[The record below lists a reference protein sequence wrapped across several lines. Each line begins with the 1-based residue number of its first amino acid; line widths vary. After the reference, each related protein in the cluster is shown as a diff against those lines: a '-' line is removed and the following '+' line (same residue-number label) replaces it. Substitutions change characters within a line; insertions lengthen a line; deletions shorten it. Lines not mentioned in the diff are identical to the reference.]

1 MTIEIHSAEIEE
13 IIQQRL
19 ASGGFRDAE
28 DVVAQALRKTV
39 PAGTGPQG
47 KRGFSGAELIAAMQA
62 CPHPD
67 FEMEHPKV
75 YAEVREIELP

>member
-28 DVVAQALRKTV
+28 DVVAQALRKAV
-39 PAGTGPQG
+39 PAGKSPREKTGI
-47 KRGFSGAELIAAMQA
+47 SGAELIAAMQRS
-62 CPHPD
+62 PH
-67 FEMEHPKV
+67 K
-75 YAEVREIELP
+75 EIELIQPSVYFEPIEPVKF

>member
-39 PAGTGPQG
+39 PAGKGPRE
-47 KRGFSGAELIAAMQA
+47 KTGFSGAELIAAMQA

-75 YAEVREIELP
+75 YADVREIELP